1 MPIDPGP
8 MLESTSVNHR
18 RFPDR
23 RGQVTLFAK
32 NFFKHPKMLGSIIPS
47 SRFLINRVL
56 RLIDWQ
62 RAKVVVEYGP
72 GVGTFTS
79 EILDRMP
86 QDGALVV
93 LETNADFV
101 AYLRHAIPDKRLHVV
116 HGSAA
121 NVERVLSNL
130 GLGKADYVIS
140 GIPFSVLPSDVRE
153 GILKATRDV
162 LQSDGAFLVYQFSPK
177 VLSYLERV
185 FSSVHR
191 DFEPLNVLPAQVF
204 YSRP

>member
-1 MPIDPGP
+1 MIESMPA
-8 MLESTSVNHR
+8 NHR

-23 RGQVTLFAK
+23 RGQITLFAK

-62 RAKVVVEYGP
+62 RTRVIVEYGP

-79 EILDRMP
+79 EILDRMGT
-86 QDGALVV
+86 DGALVV

-101 AYLRHAIPDKRLHVV
+101 EYLRQAIPDERLHVV

-121 NVERVLSNL
+121 DVERVLSSL

-140 GIPFSVLPSDVRE
+140 GIPFSVLPPEIRE
-153 GILKATRDV
+153 RILKATRDV
-162 LQSDGAFLVYQFSPK
+162 LQPDGAFLVYQFSPK
-177 VLSYLERV
+177 VLPYLERV
-185 FSSVHR
+185 FSSVDR
-191 DFEPLNVLPAQVF
+191 SFEPLNVLPAQVF
-204 YSRP
+204 YSTP

>member
-1 MPIDPGP
+1 
-8 MLESTSVNHR
+8 MLETTPVNHR

-23 RGQVTLFAK
+23 RGQVALFAK

-56 RLIDWQ
+56 RLIDWH
-62 RAKVVVEYGP
+62 RARVIVEYGP
-72 GVGTFTS
+72 GVGTFTN

-86 QDGALVV
+86 ADGALVV

-101 AYLRHAIPDKRLHVV
+101 AYLREAIPDKRLHVV

-121 NVERVLSNL
+121 NVERALSNL

-140 GIPFSVLPSDVRE
+140 GIPFSVLPVEVRE

-162 LQSDGAFLVYQFSPK
+162 LQRDGAFLVYQFSPK
-177 VLSYLERV
+177 VLPYLERV
-185 FSSVHR
+185 FSSVNR

>member
-1 MPIDPGP
+1 MLDRMPAND
-8 MLESTSVNHR
+8 R
-18 RFPDR
+18 RFLDR
-23 RGQVTLFAK
+23 REQVTLFAK

-56 RLIDWQ
+56 RLIDWK

-86 QDGALVV
+86 ADGALVV

-101 AYLRHAIPDKRLHVV
+101 KYLRHTIRDERLHVV
-116 HGSAA
+116 HDSAA

-140 GIPFSVLPSDVRE
+140 GIPFSVLPANVRE

-162 LQSDGAFLVYQFSPK
+162 LQPDGAFLVYQFSPK
-177 VLSYLERV
+177 VLPYLERV
-185 FSSVHR
+185 FSSVNR

>member
-1 MPIDPGP
+1 MNTIP
-8 MLESTSVNHR
+8 MIESTPANRR

-23 RGQVTLFAK
+23 REQVALFAK

-62 RAKVVVEYGP
+62 RAQVVVEYGP

-79 EILDRMP
+79 EILDRMGP
-86 QDGALVV
+86 DGALIV

-101 AYLRHAIPDKRLHVV
+101 AYLRHAIPDERLHVV

-121 NVERVLSNL
+121 DVQRVLSSL

-140 GIPFSVLPSDVRE
+140 GIPFSVLPPEVRE
-153 GILKATRDV
+153 SILKATRDV
-162 LQSDGAFLVYQFSPK
+162 LQLDGAFLVYQFSPK
-177 VLSYLERV
+177 VLPYLERV
-185 FSSVHR
+185 FSSVNR

>member
-1 MPIDPGP
+1 MIESMP
-8 MLESTSVNHR
+8 VNHR
-18 RFPDR
+18 RLPDR
-23 RGQVTLFAK
+23 REQVALFAK

-62 RAKVVVEYGP
+62 RARVIVEYGP

-79 EILDRMP
+79 EILDRMGP
-86 QDGALVV
+86 GSALVV

-101 AYLRHAIPDKRLHVV
+101 AYLGHAIPDERLHVV

-121 NVERVLSNL
+121 DVQHVLSDL

-140 GIPFSVLPSDVRE
+140 GIPFSVLPPEVRE
-153 GILKATRDV
+153 GILKATRTV
-162 LQSDGAFLVYQFSPK
+162 LQTDGAFLVYQFSPK
-177 VLSYLERV
+177 VLPYLERV
-185 FSSVHR
+185 FSSVNR

-204 YSRP
+204 FSRP